1 MLPTQFRHI
10 RFTSHKICISPLRL
24 RNNPV
29 NKATN
34 IPMMFTA
41 WLWTIKTRHRQRF
54 LERFFFF
61 FFLNVFI
68 RAFIFIPIRL
78 WKIRAKKK
86 EEKKKQK
93 RVLQFQQPGSL
104 KPENENKAE
113 RGAFIPVQTGSTKTL
128 STPFPLFPL
137 IMTFANFDE
146 RGQTIWD
153 ESHPPACWFCAN
165 VSTSHGAPAEF
176 TPAEETCWL

>member
-10 RFTSHKICISPLRL
+10 SFTSHKICISALRL

-34 IPMMFTA
+34 IPMMFTV
-41 WLWTIKTRHRQRF
+41 WLWTIKTRHSQRF
-54 LERFFFF
+54 LERFFFFF

-68 RAFIFIPIRL
+68 RAFICIPIRL
-78 WKIRAKKK
+78 WKNRAKKK
-86 EEKKKQK
+86 KK
-93 RVLQFQQPGSL
+93 VLQFQQPGSL

>member
-61 FFLNVFI
+61 LNVFI

-86 EEKKKQK
+86 EEKKKTEDSFTIPATRESKTWKWEQSGAGSFYSCSN
-93 RVLQFQQPGSL
+93 RV
-104 KPENENKAE
+104 NKNT
-113 RGAFIPVQTGSTKTL
+113 FNPIPSVSFDNDICKL
-128 STPFPLFPL
+128 WRARSNYMRWVSPARLL
-137 IMTFANFDE
+137 IL
-146 RGQTIWD
+146 R
-153 ESHPPACWFCAN
+153 
-165 VSTSHGAPAEF
+165 
-176 TPAEETCWL
+176 